1 MDHLIEEGA
10 MVEISR
16 VLNIRPTGQI
26 QLNISVRTEVAQEVA
41 DALASLMRL
50 DENLGRSKSE
60 IVCEAIIAYAVVK
73 QASGGK

>member
-1 MDHLIEEGA
+1 

-16 VLNIRPTGQI
+16 ILNIRPTGQI
-26 QLNISVRTEVAQEVA
+26 QLNISVRTEIAQEVA

-60 IVCEAIIAYAVVK
+60 IVCEAIIAYAVIK
-73 QASGGK
+73 QASDGK

>member
-1 MDHLIEEGA
+1 

-26 QLNISVRTEVAQEVA
+26 QLNISVRTETAQEVA

-50 DENLGRSKSE
+50 DDNLGRSKSE
-60 IVCEAIIAYAVVK
+60 NICEAIIADAEAK
-73 QASGGK
+73 RALDHD

>member
-1 MDHLIEEGA
+1 

-26 QLNISVRTEVAQEVA
+26 QLNISVRTEIAQEVA

-50 DENLGRSKSE
+50 DDNLGRSKSE
-60 IVCEAIIAYAVVK
+60 IICEAIIAHAETNRT
-73 QASGGK
+73 SDHD

>member
-1 MDHLIEEGA
+1 

-26 QLNISVRTEVAQEVA
+26 QLNISVRTEIAQEVA

-50 DENLGRSKSE
+50 DDNLGRSKSE
-60 IVCEAIIAYAVVK
+60 IICEAIIAYAEAKRV
-73 QASGGK
+73 SGHD

>member
-1 MDHLIEEGA
+1 

-26 QLNISVRTEVAQEVA
+26 QLNISVRTEIAQEVA

-50 DENLGRSKSE
+50 DDNLGRSKSE
-60 IVCEAIIAYAVVK
+60 IICEAIIAYAEAKRV
-73 QASGGK
+73 SDHD

>member
-1 MDHLIEEGA
+1 

-60 IVCEAIIAYAVVK
+60 IVCEAIIAYAMVK

>member
-1 MDHLIEEGA
+1 

-73 QASGGK
+73 QASDGK

>member
-1 MDHLIEEGA
+1 